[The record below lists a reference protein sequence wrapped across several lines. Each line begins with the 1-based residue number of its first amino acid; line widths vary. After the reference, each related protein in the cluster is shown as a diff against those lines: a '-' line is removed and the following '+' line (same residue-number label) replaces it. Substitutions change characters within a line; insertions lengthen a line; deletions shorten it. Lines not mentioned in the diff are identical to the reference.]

1 MTEQALGEVAEP
13 RVEGAAP
20 EARGEGRGERRGR
33 RGRRRGRRGGGAG
46 GGGGG
51 QRELAATSDMPAE
64 TFSAGDGAAEP
75 SPRSDEPSPSREREP
90 VERVASAPSGEPRT
104 VAHFEPTIPPEPS
117 RGGKPYVVW
126 SSAPAPAESASSDR
140 ADD

>member
-1 MTEQALGEVAEP
+1 MTEPATVETAEP
-13 RVEGAAP
+13 RLEGATP

-46 GGGGG
+46 SGGGG
-51 QRELAATSDMPAE
+51 QRELAVTSDMPAE
-64 TFSAGDGAAEP
+64 SFSAADGGAEP
-75 SPRSDEPSPSREREP
+75 SPRSDEPSPPHERQP

-104 VAHFEPTIPPEPS
+104 IAHFEPTIPPEPS

-126 SSAPAPAESASSDR
+126 SSAPAPAESASSDS